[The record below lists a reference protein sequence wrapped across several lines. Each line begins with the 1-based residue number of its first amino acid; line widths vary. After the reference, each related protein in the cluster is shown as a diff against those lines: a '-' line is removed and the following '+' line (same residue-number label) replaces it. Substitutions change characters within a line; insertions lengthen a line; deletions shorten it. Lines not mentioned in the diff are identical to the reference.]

1 MPAYAVIGGQWG
13 DEGKGKVIDYLAGNV
28 DYVVRYAGGNN
39 AGHTVVNEQGTFQ
52 LHLVPSGICWP
63 DVRGIIGNGVVVN
76 PDVLRGE
83 LDMLSDRGIDTA
95 RLYVSER
102 AHVIMPYHILLD
114 NLEEEAR
121 GSGAIGTTGQGV
133 GPAYMDKTGRM
144 GIRIGDLLDSSTL
157 ESKLKRTLEFKNAL
171 ITKIYNKNPLS
182 MEDILVKCREWAQWL
197 RPHVQSTEKLIQD
210 ILAGNQRILLEGAQG
225 TLLDLDHG
233 SYPYVTSSSP
243 SVGGACTGLGLN
255 PQSISGVLGVF
266 KAYSTRVGSG
276 PMPSE
281 LHDETAELLR
291 EKAQEYG
298 TTTGRAR
305 RVGWFDAVAA
315 RYSRQINGF
324 TGMVFTRLDI
334 LDGFSS
340 VKICVGYQVG
350 NEAIDYFPADIAL
363 QEQCVPV
370 YEELPGWD
378 TPTASSTKKDQL
390 PVNAL
395 NYIQRVE
402 DLVGCPVQII
412 STGPSWLPEEPD
424 WVFLTPEVNSTL
436 LQIRDLAK
444 EKGLSDDPDTL
455 VWGRIPLKE
464 EDRS

>member
-157 ESKLKRTLEFKNAL
+157 ESKLQRTLEFKNAL

-350 NEAIDYFPADIAL
+350 NEEIDYFPADIAL
-363 QEQCVPV
+363 QEKCVPV

-412 STGPSWLPEEPD
+412 STGPSREE
-424 WVFLTPEVNSTL
+424 T
-436 LQIRDLAK
+436 I
-444 EKGLSDDPDTL
+444 L
-455 VWGRIPLKE
+455 VEPVLV
-464 EDRS
+464 

>member
-13 DEGKGKVIDYLAGNV
+13 DEGKGKVIDYLAGDV

-121 GSGAIGTTGQGV
+121 GAGAIGTTGQGV
-133 GPAYMDKTGRM
+133 GPAYMDKTGRV

-157 ESKLKRTLEFKNAL
+157 ESKLQRTLEFKNAL

-324 TGMVFTRLDI
+324 TGMVLTRLDI

-350 NEAIDYFPADIAL
+350 NEEIDYFPADIAL
-363 QEQCVPV
+363 QEKCVPV

-378 TPTASSTKKDQL
+378 TPTASSTRKDQL

-412 STGPSWLPEEPD
+412 STGPSREE
-424 WVFLTPEVNSTL
+424 T
-436 LQIRDLAK
+436 I
-444 EKGLSDDPDTL
+444 L
-455 VWGRIPLKE
+455 VEPVLV
-464 EDRS
+464 